1 MVVRD
6 VDLVDEVGGT
16 AISSAHGRAV
26 VDVVVPTIELVIA
39 FEGEMEALVLG
50 LQQQT
55 VGLDICALDVGDVT
69 EVDDLRR
76 PGGELK
82 EA

>member
-16 AISSAHGRAV
+16 AINSAHGRAV

-50 LQQQT
+50 LQ
-55 VGLDICALDVGDVT
+55 
-69 EVDDLRR
+69 
-76 PGGELK
+76 
-82 EA
+82 